1 MPHHPTM
8 SVCKIVI
15 LFLLPSVIAA
25 YKQKCDNLVPRE
37 SYIPE
42 KLMSQVVTMYFV
54 VLAFKRRCGER

>member
-42 KLMSQVVTMYFV
+42 HIDVTSCYN
-54 VLAFKRRCGER
+54 VLRSPCLQTEMW